1 MKIIL
6 DNISRRFNQDWI
18 FESINYTF
26 ETGQSYAILGPNGS
40 GKSTLLQVVAGSLSA
55 TSGTVQYQKDGQSLE
70 IDAIYQQLSLSAPY
84 LELIEE
90 FTLSETIA
98 FHAKFKNMLPG
109 ISPAKLIDILGLN
122 SNKHKL
128 IRNFSSGMKQRTK
141 LALAVLSDT
150 PILLLDEPTANLDQ
164 QGQDW
169 YQDLISSYTK
179 NKLLI
184 IGSNQEHE
192 YQFCNHRLQ
201 LSDYKRSR

>member
-26 ETGQSYAILGPNGS
+26 ETGQSYSILGPNGS
-40 GKSTLLQVVAGSLSA
+40 GKSTLLQIIAGSLSA
-55 TSGTVQYQKDGQSLE
+55 SSGTIEYQKDGQSLE
-70 IDAIYQQLSLSAPY
+70 IDAIYRQLSLSAPY

-169 YQDLISSYTK
+169 YQELISSYTK

-192 YQFCNHRLQ
+192 YRFCNHHIQ
-201 LSDYKRSR
+201 LSDYKRAQ

>member
-6 DNISRRFNQDWI
+6 DHISRRFNQDWI

-26 ETGQSYAILGPNGS
+26 ENGQTYAILGPNGS
-40 GKSTLLQVVAGSLSA
+40 GKSTLLQIIAGNLSA
-55 TSGTVQYQKDGQSLE
+55 SEGTIHYQKDGRSLE
-70 IDAIYQQLSLSAPY
+70 IDAIYQYLSLSAPY

-90 FTLSETIA
+90 FTLLETID
-98 FHAKFKNMLPG
+98 FHFKFKQPLPG
-109 ISPAKLIDILGLN
+109 INSNKLIDILGLN
-122 SNKHKL
+122 SNKDKL

-164 QGQDW
+164 QGQNW
-169 YQDLISSYTK
+169 YQELISSYTK

-192 YQFCNHRLQ
+192 YQFCNHHIQ
-201 LSDYKRSR
+201 LSDYKRSH

>member
-6 DNISRRFNQDWI
+6 DHISRRFNQDWI

-26 ETGQSYAILGPNGS
+26 ENGQTYAILGPNGS
-40 GKSTLLQVVAGSLSA
+40 GKSTLLQIIAGNLSA
-55 TSGTVQYQKDGQSLE
+55 SEGTIHYQKDGRSLE
-70 IDAIYQQLSLSAPY
+70 IDAIYRYLSLSAPY

-90 FTLSETIA
+90 FTLRETID
-98 FHAKFKNMLPG
+98 FHFKFKQPLPG
-109 ISPAKLIDILGLN
+109 INSNKLIDILGLN
-122 SNKHKL
+122 SNKNKL

-164 QGQDW
+164 QGQNW
-169 YQDLISSYTK
+169 YQELISSYTK

-192 YQFCNHRLQ
+192 YQFCNHHIQ
-201 LSDYKRSR
+201 LSDYKRSH

>member
-1 MKIIL
+1 
-6 DNISRRFNQDWI
+6 
-18 FESINYTF
+18 
-26 ETGQSYAILGPNGS
+26 
-40 GKSTLLQVVAGSLSA
+40 
-55 TSGTVQYQKDGQSLE
+55 
-70 IDAIYQQLSLSAPY
+70 
-84 LELIEE
+84 
-90 FTLSETIA
+90 
-98 FHAKFKNMLPG
+98 
-109 ISPAKLIDILGLN
+109 
-122 SNKHKL
+122 
-128 IRNFSSGMKQRTK
+128 MKQRTK

-192 YQFCNHRLQ
+192 YRFCNHRIQ

>member
-40 GKSTLLQVVAGSLSA
+40 GKSTLLQIIAGNLSA
-55 TSGTVQYQKDGQSLE
+55 SSGTVQYQKDGQYLE

-109 ISPAKLIDILGLN
+109 ITPAKLIEILGFN
-122 SNKHKL
+122 SNENKL

-169 YQDLISSYTK
+169 YRELISSYTK

-192 YQFCNHRLQ
+192 YRFCNHRIH